1 MSSTIPPEKTSK
13 LPARSTSADEAGD
26 AGLVM
31 VRVFHN
37 LTAAEQDRY
46 PCQFMPGDRA
56 VQVFATPGPGTAEHL
71 AVCEAVWELLNVG
84 DDPAFTVTP
93 DPRAVAYRKRGNR
106 SMSTGDLVCIGSGT
120 WYAAARAGFTPVPAA
135 PLLVTEQQ
143 PGTVPYEGTDL
154 P

>member
-46 PCQFMPGDRA
+46 PCEYLPGDRA
-56 VQVFATPGPGTAEHL
+56 VQVFATPAPRTAEHL

-106 SMSTGDLVCIGSGT
+106 SMS
-120 WYAAARAGFTPVPAA
+120 F
-135 PLLVTEQQ
+135 
-143 PGTVPYEGTDL
+143 PGNRRCCSRSCCLHRCAVWSRSSSSWPGEGTSRQCQQDTRRQRR
-154 P
+154 